1 MQACNITMT
10 TSTDE
15 EEFTF
20 SRLGE
25 MELSL
30 GKVVLRYREE
40 NAWVLLT
47 LENGQAI
54 IDRQGDY
61 ALYLVLKEGESTK
74 GLLGIGGNQG
84 ELETITHKVAYSL
97 RKDSLLLSLQYDLH
111 ISGEI
116 QKMKLRLLAR
126 RKGERR

>member
-15 EEFTF
+15 EEITF

-47 LENGQAI
+47 IENGQAI

-61 ALYLVLKEGESTK
+61 TLYLVLKEGESTK

>member
-15 EEFTF
+15 EEITF

-40 NAWVLLT
+40 NAWVLLI

-61 ALYLVLKEGESTK
+61 ALYLV
-74 GLLGIGGNQG
+74 LLGIGGNQG

>member
-1 MQACNITMT
+1 
-10 TSTDE
+10 
-15 EEFTF
+15 
-20 SRLGE
+20 

-47 LENGQAI
+47 IENGQAI

-61 ALYLVLKEGESTK
+61 TLYLVLKEGESTK